1 MKPRVLSLFDGSG
14 CWQLAAE
21 IVGFEAKYAS
31 EIEKFPIEV
40 TKKNF
45 PGMIHLGDVTKIK
58 GDEIEPCE
66 IICAGSPCQDLSIA
80 GKRAGLKGERSGLF
94 MEVIRII
101 KEMRRKTN
109 GQYPKL
115 AFWENVCGSFSSNG
129 GKDFQAVIEEYI
141 HTVDPAAVIPGPPF
155 GQWSNSGV
163 VGGDGYQLAYRV
175 LDAQFWGVAQRRRR
189 VFIVFSLTD
198 ERASEILFKR
208 PGLRRNFKESLKERQ
223 RAAGRPESSIGE
235 TGEIGGMSVWGE
247 NVTPPMVA
255 SGTTAVGNTQDG
267 LNVMTYQKTT
277 GPLMASGYSK
287 NGTQEA
293 ANDMYV
299 AGEAY
304 GISRQAW
311 TSGEAGADTF
321 PLNIQKEV
329 EPCLLATG
337 EHGVAHTESLDV
349 YHLTTEEEKAHVLK
363 ARDYKDPQVVFRKT
377 GHPTTSDGGQGWEE
391 TEVADTL
398 NVFDNTE
405 ARTPTLCVRE
415 RESNDRK
422 ADRNRRIQDGQQGF
436 SDKEEGLHR
445 PLRPDHGGETWLLS
459 QNGHHT
465 HPYRNV
471 AGTLNAI
478 DWKDPPIVTEKK
490 DE

>member
-45 PGMIHLGDVTKIK
+45 PNMIHLGDVTKIK

-66 IICAGSPCQDLSIA
+66 VICAGSPCQDLSVA

-109 GQYPKL
+109 GEFPKL
-115 AFWENVCGSFSSNG
+115 AIWENVCGSFSSNNG
-129 GKDFQAVIEEYI
+129 EDFKAVIEEYI
-141 HTVDPAAVIPGPPF
+141 HTVDPTADIIGPPF
-155 GQWSNSGV
+155 GQWRYSGV
-163 VGGDGYQLAYRV
+163 VGGDGYQLAWRV
-175 LDAQFWGVAQRRRR
+175 LDAQHWGVAQRRRR

-198 ERASEILFKR
+198 ECASKILFER
-208 PGLRRNFKESLKERQ
+208 PGLRRDFKESLKERQ
-223 RAAGRPESSIGE
+223 RATGSSEESIGNAIIIE
-235 TGEIGGMSVWGE
+235 NHGKDGRYKIADKFQTLSAAAGTGGGNVPLVGE
-247 NVTPPMVA
+247 PLKTDTPNCE
-255 SGTTAVGNTQDG
+255 S
-267 LNVMTYQKTT
+267 VMTYQKTT

-299 AGEAY
+299 
-304 GISRQAW
+304 I
-311 TSGEAGADTF
+311 
-321 PLNIQKEV
+321 NN
-329 EPCLLATG
+329 
-337 EHGVAHTESLDV
+337 HTESLDV

-415 RESNDRK
+415 RGK
-422 ADRNRRIQDGQQGF
+422 
-436 SDKEEGLHR
+436 
-445 PLRPDHGGETWLLS
+445 HGC
-459 QNGHHT
+459 
-465 HPYRNV
+465 
-471 AGTLNAI
+471 
-478 DWKDPPIVTEKK
+478 
-490 DE
+490 